1 MESSGSEEKAV
12 GQFDFD
18 ALERW
23 RSAGGGRGTA
33 EVERWRSSGG
43 RGGAEVERWRREGD
57 RQPFDHLRQL
67 DKCNVNNPFE
77 NKHIVMMLKSPPED
91 GPK

>member
-1 MESSGSEEKAV
+1 MESSVSDEKAV
-12 GQFDFD
+12 GQLDFD

-23 RSAGGGRGTA
+23 RSGGGRG
-33 EVERWRSSGG
+33 
-43 RGGAEVERWRREGD
+43 GGAERWRREVEAE

-77 NKHIVMMLKSPPED
+77 NKHMAMMLKSQPQEAQ
-91 GPK
+91 K